1 MKYIVSGSILID
13 LTENRVTV
21 LSLQFLYVRGERVD
35 VKFTQVRSSPDH
47 QLQASSASFVE
58 GKELVYKRK
67 KIDF

>member
-13 LTENRVTV
+13 LTENGVTL
-21 LSLQFLYVRGERVD
+21 LSLQLLYVGGERVD

-47 QLQASSASFVE
+47 HLQTSSASFVK

-67 KIDF
+67 